1 MQQVDADN
9 VVDYL
14 HSAGHLDPSIPADV
28 EWLAWGVSNVVLRVH
43 PMTGDDVVLKQSRSQ
58 LRTDVAWFSRLDRI
72 WREMDLMRELA
83 ALLPHGAVPR
93 ILFEDRDNYLF
104 GMQAVDTGHVVWKED
119 LLNGKFDPAVAVALA
134 GYLSTIHRKTAGN
147 DQLAEQW
154 SDREVFVQLR
164 VDPFYRRIAEVHA
177 EIEPHITRMVDEMFE
192 TAACVVHADFSPKNI
207 LIAPSR
213 RAADG
218 WQLTLVD
225 YETGHYG
232 DPAFDLG
239 FFLSH
244 LALKAVYHG
253 HHGRDVLALART
265 FWNTY
270 VDGLGLQARS
280 GAFAEPELER
290 RAVAHL
296 AGCMLARIDGT
307 SPVDYLSAPA
317 DQDLV
322 RQYCHDL
329 FLNSIESLEE
339 SMARLEGKISERR
352 DTGDRREH
360 RRK

>member
-1 MQQVDADN
+1 MQPVDADN

-14 HSAGHLDPSIPADV
+14 HSAGHLDPSIPAEV

-43 PMTGDDVVLKQSRSQ
+43 PETGDDVVLKQSRSQ
-58 LRTDVAWFSRLDRI
+58 LRTEAAWFSRLDRI
-72 WREMDLMRELA
+72 WREIDLMRVLA
-83 ALLPHGAVPR
+83 TLLPRGAVPQ

-104 GMQAVDTGHVVWKED
+104 GMQAVDDGHVVWKED

-134 GYLSTIHRKTAGN
+134 GFLSTIHRETAGN
-147 DQLAEQW
+147 DQFADQF

-177 EIEPHITRMVDEMFE
+177 EIEPYVSNMVDEMFE
-192 TAACVVHADFSPKNI
+192 TAVCIVHADFSPKNI
-207 LIAPSR
+207 LIAPNR

-225 YETGHYG
+225 YETGHFG

-253 HHGRDVLALART
+253 RRGRDVLALAQT
-265 FWNTY
+265 FWNAY
-270 VDGLGLQARS
+270 VGGLGSRDRS
-280 GAFAEPELER
+280 DAFAQPELQR
-290 RAVAHL
+290 RAVSHL

-317 DQDLV
+317 ERDLV
-322 RQYCHDL
+322 RQYCRDL
-329 FLNSIESLEE
+329 FLNSAESLEE
-339 SMARLEGKISERR
+339 AFTRLEGKISERR
-352 DTGDRREH
+352 EAGDRREY